1 MTHTIATLAH
11 ETGAQ
16 PYEVAAWL
24 DMDHA
29 SQHDPVDDDLAALYL
44 ATSEE
49 EEDE

>member
-1 MTHTIATLAH
+1 MSYTIADLAH

-24 DMDHA
+24 DMDRC
-29 SQHDPVDDDLAALYL
+29 SQHDTVDDDLAALYL

-49 EEDE
+49 EDA

>member
-1 MTHTIATLAH
+1 MSYTIADLAH

-24 DMDHA
+24 DLGRIG
-29 SQHDPVDDDLAALYL
+29 QHNPVDDDLAALYL

-49 EEDE
+49 EDA

>member
-1 MTHTIATLAH
+1 MSYTIAALAH

-24 DMDHA
+24 DLGRY
-29 SQHDPVDDDLAALYL
+29 SQHDTVDDDLAALYL

-49 EEDE
+49 EDA

>member
-1 MTHTIATLAH
+1 MHTIATLAH

-24 DMDHA
+24 DMDRC
-29 SQHDPVDDDLAALYL
+29 SQHDTVDDDLAALYL
-44 ATSEE
+44 AASDE

>member
-1 MTHTIATLAH
+1 MSYTIATLAH

-24 DMDHA
+24 DMDRY
-29 SQHDPVDDDLAALYL
+29 SQHDTVDDDLAALYL

-49 EEDE
+49 EDA

>member
-1 MTHTIATLAH
+1 MPHTIATLTH

-24 DMDHA
+24 DMDRC
-29 SQHDPVDDDLAALYL
+29 SQHDTVDDDLAALYL

-49 EEDE
+49 EDA

>member
-1 MTHTIATLAH
+1 MSYTITDLAH

-24 DMDHA
+24 NLDTY
-29 SQHDPVDDDLAALYL
+29 SQHDTVDADLAALYL

-49 EEDE
+49 EDA